1 MTTKALRWHEEQY
14 MRALSYAIVY
24 GCNLTVEQFAASH
37 ALDPDE
43 LEQLRAYLE
52 GHGVGV

>member
-1 MTTKALRWHEEQY
+1 MTIKALRWHEEQY

-24 GCNLTVEQFAASH
+24 GCGLSVEQFAAAH
-37 ALDPDE
+37 ALDIDE

-52 GHGVGV
+52 SHGVGV